1 MKYSTLESAIL
12 HTFTGDVDLFAPC
25 ENYSFEEI
33 WQEKS
38 NQVIFRIIKANHARK
53 AKTDL
58 HLLRDGL
65 FKAGYDKADIATI
78 LQNFKSSD
86 GSIKSNIKAHMEL
99 VFDMYS
105 RRIMKP
111 IIHRAYNN
119 LFSNNGDIEE
129 NVGLMKDIFN
139 DLDSIKNNLSVEKSI
154 TDIFDEAYKEFE
166 DAQNST
172 KEVIGYESGLKDLD
186 KITCGLK
193 QEIVVIGA
201 SPGMGKSSL
210 MVTLMTNVAVKE
222 DSPMAVFSL
231 EMPATQLMKN
241 LLSNDLEINSWKIRS
256 GNADEQEAERIKGFR
271 SKLKSNLMID
281 DTPGI
286 TWQYIETKI
295 RRIRRTVPMN
305 KVLVVM
311 VDYLQLMRNIPEET
325 KGMSK
330 EEQIAAR
337 CNGLQ
342 ELSKK
347 YNLCMIELSQLT
359 KESSREKRAPVLA
372 DLKESGAIEAN
383 AVQVWFL
390 FRPDYHEKAPVDDN
404 GMDLRGLCEINVAK
418 NRYGETKPV
427 YVKFEGKYSRFSNRD
442 MSSDLVQSNEEF

>member
-1 MKYSTLESAIL
+1 MKYSQLESAIL
-12 HTFTGDVDLFAPC
+12 HTYASDVDLFAPC
-25 ENYSFEEI
+25 ENMSFEEI

-38 NQVIFRIIKANHARK
+38 NQVIFRIIKTNHAKK

-65 FKAGYDKADIATI
+65 FKAGYDKADITTI
-78 LQNFKSSD
+78 LQNFKNSD
-86 GSIKSNIKAHMEL
+86 GSIKSNIKAHMEV

-129 NVGLMKDIFN
+129 NVGFIKDVFN
-139 DLDSIKNNLSVEKSI
+139 DLDSIKNNLSVDKGVL
-154 TDIFDEAYKEFE
+154 DIFDEAYKEFE

-193 QEIVVIGA
+193 QEIIVIGA
-201 SPGMGKSSL
+201 SPGMGKSTL
-210 MVTLMTNVAVKE
+210 MVTLMDNVAVKE
-222 DSPMAVFSL
+222 NAPLIVFSL

-241 LLSNDLEINSWKIRS
+241 LWANDLEINSWKIRS
-256 GNADEQEAERIKGFR
+256 GNADEEESKRIKNFR
-271 SKLKSNLMID
+271 SRLKSNLMID
-281 DTPGI
+281 DTAGI

-295 RRIRRTVPMN
+295 RRIRRTIPMST
-305 KVLVVM
+305 VIVVM

-325 KGMSK
+325 RGMSK

-390 FRPDYHEKAPVDDN
+390 FRPDYHEREPKDDN
-404 GMDLRGLCEINVAK
+404 GADLRGLCEINVAK

-427 YVKFEGKYSRFSNRD
+427 YVKFTGKYSSFSNRD
-442 MSSDLVQSNEEF
+442 MSGEIQSGNEEF